1 MKAIYGQLEAANR
14 QLRSTRQFVE
24 EQAAEREH
32 ERDEF
37 ARRLQDVRDDNQRLL
52 ARLQTNA
59 RILAEVEQL
68 EAQTREM
75 NQVITEL
82 EAKKVTSD
90 EELKSYEEKVVLL
103 RDIIANLENQ
113 LEQKNKRE
121 ADILQQL
128 ENMKQTIE
136 DRDSKMRTLLGEL
149 ESLKNEKIDQSQVVC
164 ENCNR
169 EEERYKELMDNIEE
183 QLLIN
188 FPIVE

>member
-1 MKAIYGQLEAANR
+1 M
-14 QLRSTRQFVE
+14 
-24 EQAAEREH
+24 H
-32 ERDEF
+32 ELSAHCR
-37 ARRLQDVRDDNQRLL
+37 VPK
-52 ARLQTNA
+52 
-59 RILAEVEQL
+59 VEQL

-75 NQVITEL
+75 NQIITDL
-82 EAKKVTSD
+82 EAKKATSD

-136 DRDSKMRTLLGEL
+136 DRDSKMRALLGEL

-183 QLLIN
+183 QVSFVTSIRLNVIG
-188 FPIVE
+188 